1 MMYNLRIVHRDFLFY
16 FPDFEKIFAWT
27 KIFKLKLKK
36 IKKILRKSLK
46 K

>member
-1 MMYNLRIVHRDFLFY
+1 MMYNLRIVYRDFLFY

-36 IKKILRKSLK
+36 FYEKV
-46 K
+46 